1 MFLARRRSAVR
12 LDVVSLINLFTRK
25 TNVDSL
31 LLGRRLRHFRKH
43 AGLTLDQLGSAVG
56 KPAPYLSQVENG
68 KREPRLS
75 TIGALADALGVTVAE
90 LLREEAPDHRSALE
104 IAWTR
109 AQEDPLLSRLGLP
122 TVRASRSMSDQTL
135 EALVGLYEA
144 LKRQTAARA
153 ATPEEARQ
161 ANARLRRR
169 ARQRNNYF
177 GEIEK
182 MAGEAID
189 VINYDGVGAL
199 SQRNL
204 LDLAK
209 HFGFEIRLV
218 QDMPSAVRSVA
229 DQRHGRIYIPQR
241 DELRTRRARSV
252 ILQTIGHHALG
263 HHEPDTF
270 GEFLQQRVESSYFA
284 AAVLV
289 PERAA
294 VPFLRAARDARDIS
308 VEDIKE
314 RYYVSY
320 EMAAHRFTNLATE
333 HLGLRV
339 HMIRSDAD
347 GVIWKAYENNGVPFP
362 HDMDGA
368 IEGQRLC
375 REWGTRKAFQSD
387 QKFSIHYQ
395 YTDTAAGTYWCST
408 HVEADRSP
416 HHAVTVGAGFDDA
429 QYFRGRDTELRTVS
443 GCPDGEC
450 CRVASAELTAK
461 WDGYVWPS
469 TKAHSHVLAA
479 LPAGS
484 FPGVDITEVYEFL
497 DRHS

>member
-1 MFLARRRSAVR
+1 M
-12 LDVVSLINLFTRK
+12 
-25 TNVDSL
+25 DSL
-31 LLGRRLRHFRKH
+31 LLGRRLRHYRKQ
-43 AGLTLDQLGSAVG
+43 AGLTLDQLGTAVG
-56 KPAPYLSQVENG
+56 KPAPYLSLVENG

-75 TIGALADALGVTVAE
+75 TVDALADALGISVSE
-90 LLREEAPDHRSALE
+90 LLRDEPPDHRSALE
-104 IAWTR
+104 IAWMR
-109 AQEDPLLSRLGLP
+109 AQADPVLTRLGLP
-122 TVRASRSMSDQTL
+122 DVKPSKAMSDQTL
-135 EALVGLYEA
+135 EALVGLYDA

-169 ARQRNNYF
+169 AKERNNYF
-177 GEIEK
+177 AEIESL
-182 MAGEAID
+182 AADAVDTIR
-189 VINYDGVGAL
+189 YDGHGAL
-199 SQRNL
+199 SQRNM
-204 LDLAK
+204 LDLAR
-209 HFGFEIRLV
+209 HFGHELRQV
-218 QDMPSAVRSVA
+218 QDMPGAVRSVA
-229 DQRHGRIYIPQR
+229 DQKHGRIYIPQR

-252 ILQTIGHHALG
+252 VLQTIGHRALDHG
-263 HHEPDTF
+263 EPATF
-270 GEFLQQRVESSYFA
+270 GQFLEQRVESSYFA

-294 VPFLRAARDARDIS
+294 VPFLTTAKNERDIS
-308 VEDIKE
+308 VEDMKE

-333 HLGLRV
+333 HLDLRV
-339 HMIRSDAD
+339 HMIRSDAE

-362 HDMDGA
+362 HDIDGA

-395 YTDTAAGTYWCST
+395 YTDTSFGTFWCGT
-408 HVEADRSP
+408 HVEADRTP

-429 QYFRGRDTELRTVS
+429 QFFRGRDTDLRTTS

-450 CRVASAELTAK
+450 CRVASPELTAR

-469 TKAHSHVLAA
+469 TKAPSHVLAA

-484 FPGVDITEVYEFL
+484 FPGVDISEVYEFL
-497 DRHS
+497 ERHS

>member
-1 MFLARRRSAVR
+1 M
-12 LDVVSLINLFTRK
+12 
-25 TNVDSL
+25 DSL
-31 LLGRRLRHFRKH
+31 VLGRRVRHFRKQ
-43 AGLTLDQLGSAVG
+43 AGLTLDQLGELVD

-75 TIGALADALGVTVAE
+75 TVDALAGALRVSVAD
-90 LLREEAPDHRSALE
+90 LLNEEAPDHRAELE
-104 IAWTR
+104 IKWSR
-109 AQEDPLLSRLGLP
+109 AQEDPLLARLGLP
-122 TVRASRSMSDQTL
+122 LVKPSRSLNDQAL
-135 EALVGLYEA
+135 EALVGMYEA

-161 ANARLRRR
+161 ANTRLREL
-169 ARQRNNYF
+169 ARSRNNYF
-177 GEIEK
+177 GEIEHA
-182 MAGEAID
+182 AGEAID
-189 VINYDGVGAL
+189 AISYDGAGAL

-204 LDLAK
+204 LDLAAT
-209 HFGFEIRLV
+209 FGFDVEQV
-218 QDMPSAVRSVA
+218 QDIPSAVRSVA
-229 DQRHGRIYIPQR
+229 DLKHGIIYIPQR

-263 HHEPDTF
+263 HREPATF

-294 VPFLRAARDARDIS
+294 VPFLRVAKELRDIS

-333 HLGLRV
+333 HLGLHV

-362 HDMDGA
+362 RDVDGA

-375 REWGTRKAFQSD
+375 REWGTRKAFQSEH
-387 QKFSIHYQ
+387 KFAIHYQ
-395 YTDTAAGTYWCST
+395 YTDTSAGTFWCST

-429 QYFRGRDTELRTVS
+429 QFFRGRETELRTES

-450 CRVASAELTAK
+450 CRVASRALTSR
-461 WDGYVWPS
+461 WDGHVWPS

-497 DRHS
+497 ERHS

>member
-1 MFLARRRSAVR
+1 M
-12 LDVVSLINLFTRK
+12 
-25 TNVDSL
+25 DSL
-31 LLGRRLRHFRKH
+31 LLGRRLRHFRNR
-43 AGLTLDQLGSAVG
+43 AGLTLDQLGAAVG
-56 KPAPYLSQVENG
+56 RPAPYLSQVENG

-75 TIGALADALGVTVAE
+75 TIGALAEALGVTVAE
-90 LLREEAPDHRSALE
+90 LLREEAPDHRAALE

-109 AQEDPLLSRLGLP
+109 AQDDPLLARLGLP
-122 TVRASRSMSDQTL
+122 AVRASRSLNDQTL
-135 EALVGLYEA
+135 EVLVGLYEA
-144 LKRQTAARA
+144 LRRQTAARA

-161 ANARLRRR
+161 ANTRLRQWAR
-169 ARQRNNYF
+169 ARDNYF
-177 GEIEK
+177 GEIEAL
-182 MAGEAID
+182 AGAAID
-189 VINYDGVGAL
+189 AINYDGVGAL

-204 LDLAK
+204 LDFAK
-209 HFGFEIRLV
+209 HFGFELQQV
-218 QDMPSAVRSVA
+218 QDLPSAVRSVA
-229 DQRHGRIYIPQR
+229 DHRNGRIYIPQR

-252 ILQTIGHHALG
+252 VLQTIGHHALG
-263 HHEPDTF
+263 HEEPSAF
-270 GEFLQQRVESSYFA
+270 GDFLQQRVESSYFA

-294 VPFLRAARDARDIS
+294 VPFLSAAKEERDIS

-320 EMAAHRFTNLATE
+320 EMAAHRFTNLATQ

-362 HDMDGA
+362 RDVDGA

-375 REWGTRKAFQSD
+375 REWGTRKAFQSE
-387 QKFSIHYQ
+387 QKFAIHYQ
-395 YTDTAAGTYWCST
+395 YTDTSDGTFWCGT
-408 HVEADRSP
+408 HVEADRTP

-429 QYFRGRDTELRTVS
+429 QHFRGRDTELRTVS

-450 CRVASAELTAK
+450 CRVASPDLTAR

-497 DRHS
+497 ERHS